1 MQMLV
6 TVFGLL
12 GAGLVG
18 LWLAFSGQQRDQAQ
32 RRVQQPPRHRAVPPV
47 SYPTTGEPSIYAD
60 IARHWTSETPAA
72 WSQPRISRRGFGT
85 NLASQPVRRRTW
97 SQFAYPGMWSELHR

>member
-32 RRVQQPPRHRAVPPV
+32 RRVQAPPRHRAVPPV
-47 SYPTTGEPSIYAD
+47 VPVNGWSGRSM
-60 IARHWTSETPAA
+60 ARTNAA
-72 WSQPRISRRGFGT
+72 VRGPRISRRGFGT
-85 NLASQPVRRRTW
+85 NLAGRPVRRRTW
-97 SQFAYPGMWSELHR
+97 SQFAYSGMWSELHR

>member
-18 LWLAFSGQQRDQAQ
+18 LWLAFSGQQRDQAR

-47 SYPTTGEPSIYAD
+47 SYPTTAVF
-60 IARHWTSETPAA
+60 RQQVAA
-72 WSQPRISRRGFGT
+72 AERAQVRISRRGFGT